1 MSTFDPVYRIL
12 IGGVNYTSSTLSNL
26 TITSGRTDIYA
37 QAAAGYCYVELVN
50 TTNAAYNF
58 DVGTSITIEVKNTA
72 GTYVALY
79 GGTITDFAVGI
90 RDSGARGT
98 VTTAQIT
105 ALGALAR
112 LRNTYWTGSLSQ
124 TEEGTQIYKI
134 LSDLLLN
141 SWSEVSAS
149 TQWDGYTATTTW
161 ANAENVGLG
170 EVDTPGQYTME
181 ARSADP
187 IEMYGIIA
195 DIATSGLGYIYE
207 DNQGRIG
214 YADAVHRQNYLA
226 ANGYTVLNGNYALGA
241 GVRTLTRSGYI
252 RNDITLNYAN
262 NFNSHV
268 YATDTGSIAKYGR
281 VAENINSYLHG
292 STDAQAV
299 ADRRL
304 SLRSYPR
311 PIFDSI
317 TFPIT
322 NPEIDDTLRDKLL
335 GIFMGMPI
343 RITNLPTNINDGQF
357 EGYVEGWTI
366 RASKNDLVL
375 TLNASPTEFS
385 QVAVQWGQ
393 VSASESWNTL
403 LSTLTWQTAI
413 GAVN

>member
-1 MSTFDPVYRIL
+1 MANFDPVYRVTIA
-12 IGGVNYTSSTLSNL
+12 GANYTSSTLSNL

-37 QAAAGYCYVELVN
+37 QAAAGYCYLELVN
-50 TTNAAYNF
+50 TTNEAYGF
-58 DVGTSITIEVKNTA
+58 DVGSSITIEVKDSS

-79 GGTITDFAVGI
+79 GGSITDFAIGI
-90 RDSGARGT
+90 RDSGSVGV

-105 ALGALAR
+105 ALGALSK
-112 LRNTYWTGSLSQ
+112 LRNTFWTGSLSQ
-124 TEEGTQIYKI
+124 TTEGSQIYTI

-141 SWSEVSAS
+141 SWSEVSAA
-149 TQWDGYTATTTW
+149 TQWSTYTATTTW

-170 EVDTPGQYTME
+170 EIDTPGQYTME
-181 ARSADP
+181 NRSSDP
-187 IEMYGIIA
+187 IDMYSIVA

-207 DNQGRIG
+207 DSSGRIG
-214 YADAVHRQNYLA
+214 YADSIHRQNYLA
-226 ANGYTVLNGNYALGA
+226 TNGYTVLNGNYAIGA
-241 GVRTLTRSGYI
+241 GVRTVTKSGYI

-268 YATDTGSIAKYGR
+268 YATDTTSIAKYGR
-281 VAENINSYLHG
+281 FAENINSYLHG

-304 SLRSYPR
+304 ALRSYPR

-322 NPEIDDTLRDKLL
+322 NPEIDNTLRDQLL
-335 GIFMGMPI
+335 GVFMGMPI

-385 QVAVQWGQ
+385 QIAVQWGQ
-393 VSASESWNTL
+393 VSASEAWNTL